1 MEWRENSNCDND
13 KRNVESQMEVEMQLK
28 QQ

>member
-1 MEWRENSNCDND
+1 MECRENANCDND

-28 QQ
+28 PQ